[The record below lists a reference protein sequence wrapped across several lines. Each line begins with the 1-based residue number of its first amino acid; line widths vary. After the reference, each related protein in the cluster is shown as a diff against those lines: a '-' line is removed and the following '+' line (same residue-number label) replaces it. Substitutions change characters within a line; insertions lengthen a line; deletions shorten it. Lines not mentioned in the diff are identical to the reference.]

1 VIYLGKIAQNT
12 MKALKTISGLRKIK
26 KGCVLTIGNFDGLH
40 IGHQAILAAAKKAA
54 LQNKTKLVVMTF
66 EPHPLALLFPQKSP
80 DILTPLPLKRHLLAR
95 FGVDYLVIV
104 RTTRRLLGLSPADFV
119 RRFLFEHIRP
129 GIVIEG
135 ESFNFGLNRA
145 GDIHTLQSLAKN
157 NGFHVISVEAK
168 EIKLSTGKVT
178 KVSSTLIRN
187 LLAKGR
193 VADAAIALDRPYRLI
208 EKIIP
213 GRGKGKQLGF
223 PTANMRLPPQ
233 LVPADGVYAG
243 FVEVANTFSKLLSA
257 NRRIPAAFSIGRPNL
272 YGKKSPLLIEAH
284 LLINNVGRLYNKLL
298 AMDFIQRIR
307 SQKKFKT
314 DLALSAQIAKDC
326 KRAKEILRGF

>member
-1 VIYLGKIAQNT
+1 
-12 MKALKTISGLRKIK
+12 MKVLKTISGLRKME

-40 IGHQAILAAAKKAA
+40 IGHQAILTTAKKTA
-54 LQNKTKLVVMTF
+54 LQNKTQLVVMTF

-80 DILTPLPLKRHLLAR
+80 NILTPLPLKKHLLAKA
-95 FGVDYLVIV
+95 GVDYLFIV

-119 RRFLFEHIRP
+119 RRFLVEHIRP
-129 GIVIEG
+129 GIVVEG

-145 GDIHTLQSLAKN
+145 GDIHTLQSLAEN
-157 NGFHVISVEAK
+157 NGFHVVSVEAK

-208 EKIIP
+208 EKIIT
-213 GRGKGKQLGF
+213 GKGKGKQIGF
-223 PTANMRLPPQ
+223 PTANMRPPPQ

-243 FVEVANTFSKLLSA
+243 YVEIANTFNQLLSA

-272 YGKKSPLLIEAH
+272 YDKKSLLLIEAH
-284 LLINNVGRLYNKLL
+284 LLINNVGRLYNKWL
-298 AMDFIQRIR
+298 AMDFINRLR

-314 DLALSAQIAKDC
+314 DSALSAQIAKDC
-326 KRAKEILRGF
+326 KKAKEVLRGF